1 MQSKESLTGLSE
13 ALFWGI
19 LSKLLNNNGG
29 NMLKWLSKIIF
40 LLIEFGLL
48 TAVICLGIFR
58 LLEGDMTI
66 VLTVVLFLV
75 YWYLAKRL
83 WKVEMYW
90 LLSVILEIILF
101 VGVAVLF
108 TFMRRITF

>member
-1 MQSKESLTGLSE
+1 MTKK
-13 ALFWGI
+13 LF
-19 LSKLLNNNGG
+19 
-29 NMLKWLSKIIF
+29 KITI
-40 LLIEFGLL
+40 LLIVLWLL
-48 TAVICLGIFR
+48 TAVICVSIFR
-58 LLEGDMTI
+58 LLEGDLTI
-66 VLTVVLFLV
+66 VLAGTLFLV